1 MLSKEQ
7 KIHNFLSD
15 IFMVTNDPATNANLP
30 AEKKKTLLYEYLGGE
45 NKLFTIEGVDDLF
58 MYRLPKNK
66 DENKFIYLI

>member
-1 MLSKEQ
+1 VLSKEQ